1 MSLTV
6 PQPTTLLARAWHRVR
21 RRIHRFRRWVETTSN
36 LLHLTVLV
44 FVPLLIGIVTLLS
57 NAVSAVSFLVYPP
70 LASGTYTLFADP
82 EGRYSSPGKFV
93 GGMTTGAIA
102 GWAAITIS
110 TQVLGN
116 GATAVGEVHAG
127 GAALAI
133 LLTGIVTWILD
144 FEEPTAFSTALLVLT
159 TGTAQIYYVVG
170 VALSS
175 GLVAVAFTV
184 WREEFYEQRARYL
197 YGATHSD
204 DQVLVPMRGET
215 AGEAAAFGARLAAA
229 HDGGSLVLLDVV
241 DDAAVAA
248 AERELLA
255 GGKTD
260 DVEEAHEVAEAQTAV
275 EAVSDL
281 ENRAAAIEAEYDIP
295 TDVVVAAGDGQDAGV
310 VLDAAADTNSDLIVT
325 PYETDGDGLAPF
337 LEDLLRGRRD
347 VVILR
352 SVNGTREWTDSM
364 VAIARASDVA
374 HAMIDFAQ
382 RLAGQLGTVAV
393 CSCIDT
399 EDERREAEST
409 LADLAETTE
418 ARCET
423 RVSRSS
429 FEAFLEQ
436 NSTNYDV
443 VFMGA
448 STDRSAAS
456 RFLSPPTFEQIG
468 DLQTDVAIVHRT

>member
-1 MSLTV
+1 MTPSVAGL
-6 PQPTTLLARAWHRVR
+6 PTLLARAWDRVR
-21 RRIHRFRRWVETTSN
+21 RRIHRFRRWAETTSN

-44 FVPLLIGIVTLLS
+44 VVPLLIGVVTLLS
-57 NAVSAVSFLVYPP
+57 NAVSVISFLVYPP

-82 EGRYSSPGKFV
+82 EGRYASPRKFV
-93 GGMTTGAIA
+93 GGMTAGALS
-102 GWAAITIS
+102 GWAAVTIS

-116 GATAVGEVHAG
+116 GAPAMGEVHAP

-133 LLTGIVTWILD
+133 LITGIVTWILD

-159 TGTAQIYYVVG
+159 TGTLQVYYVIG

-175 GLVAVAFTV
+175 GLVAAVFLV
-184 WREEFYEQRARYL
+184 WREQFYEQRARYL
-197 YGATHSD
+197 YGSTRSD
-204 DQVLVPMRGET
+204 DQVLVPMRGAHAAKT
-215 AGEAAAFGARLAAA
+215 AAFGARLAAA
-229 HDGGSLVLLDVV
+229 HDAGSLVLLDVV

-248 AERELLA
+248 AERELLE

-260 DVEEAHEVAEAQTAV
+260 DATEAHEVAEAQTA
-275 EAVSDL
+275 ADAARDL
-281 ENRAAAIEAEYDIP
+281 EQQAASIEAEHDIP
-295 TDVVVAAGDGQDAGV
+295 TDVVVAAGDADDAGV
-310 VLDAAADTNSDLIVT
+310 VLDAATDTNSDLIVT

-337 LEDLLRGRRD
+337 VTDLLRGRRD

-352 SVNGTREWTDSM
+352 SVNGNQAWTDAM
-364 VAIARASDVA
+364 VTVARASDVA

-382 RLAGQLGTVAV
+382 RLAGEIGTISV

-399 EDERREAEST
+399 EDERRAAESR
-409 LADLAETTE
+409 LADLAETTQ

-429 FEAFLEQ
+429 FAAFLEQ
-436 NSTNYDV
+436 NGANYDI

-456 RFLSPPTFEQIG
+456 RFLSPPTFERVAEI
-468 DLQTDVAIVHRT
+468 QTDVAIVHRA